1 VTNALPA
8 AVLWDMDGTLIDS
21 EPYWFDSQ
29 SELVR
34 RFGGTWTDEDA
45 LALVGAGLDV
55 SGEVLRAKGVPWEV
69 ERIVDHM
76 TDEVMDRIRTEVPW
90 RPGARE
96 LLRAVRDAGV
106 PTALVT
112 MSIRRMAE
120 LVADAIPEAIGID
133 IPAFDVIVSG
143 SDVTVPKPH
152 PEAYLLAA
160 ERLGVDIAD
169 TVAIE
174 DSSTGL
180 AAAVASGATAIAVPH
195 IVEIPDTD
203 RHTTWPTLAGQDLD
217 ALRGVFASRRARLE
231 ENA

>member
-1 VTNALPA
+1 MNAALPS

-29 SELVR
+29 SELVAR
-34 RFGGTWTDEDA
+34 YGGTWTPEDA
-45 LALVGAGLDV
+45 LDLVGAGLWY
-55 SGEVLRAKGVPWEV
+55 SGEVLRAKGVPWEID
-69 ERIVDHM
+69 RIVDHM
-76 TDEVMDRIRTEVPW
+76 TDEVMDRIRQEVPW

-96 LLRAVRDAGV
+96 LLRSLHDAGV

-133 IPAFDVIVSG
+133 GPAFEVIVSG
-143 SDVTVPKPH
+143 SDVELPKPH

-160 ERLGVDIAD
+160 ERLGVPIEDC
-169 TVAIE
+169 VVIE
-174 DSSTGL
+174 DSATGL

-203 RHTTWPTLAGQDLD
+203 RHTTWPTLDGRGIDDITELLATRGTRIEED
-217 ALRGVFASRRARLE
+217 A
-231 ENA
+231 